1 MAEEVIRFG
10 LVGAGGIAQAYV
22 QAFKDLK
29 IARLVGV
36 ADVNV
41 EAARKLASQI
51 GCRHYVSYEALA
63 SEWPLDAVIICTP
76 PSTHPEIALYFC
88 QRKVHVLCE
97 KPLSIDV
104 SSAELMLDTA
114 QRHGVKLTMAS
125 KFRYVEDVVR
135 AKSIVHSGILGEI
148 LLVEN
153 AFTSRID
160 MSKRWNSQREI
171 SGGGVLID
179 NGTHSIDIMRYFLG
193 PLDEVQVIE
202 GARAHNLEVEDTAQM
217 FVRSAS
223 GVLGR
228 IDLSWSIN
236 KELENYIQIYG
247 TKGTVVVGWKES
259 KFRQN
264 STSEWIVFG
273 QGYDKVQAFKSN
285 IVNFCG
291 GIRGEEAL
299 KVTAQDA
306 IASVEVIEAAYT
318 ALVRNQW
325 TKVSNGLEQNY
336 LRLVDQETSLIPVS
350 QISQASQVR
359 KLA

>member
-1 MAEEVIRFG
+1 MAEEIIRFG
-10 LVGAGGIAQAYV
+10 LVGAGGIAQAYA
-22 QAFKDLK
+22 QAFKDLR

-36 ADVNV
+36 SDVNAD
-41 EAARKLASQI
+41 AARNLASQI
-51 GCRHYVSYEALA
+51 GCRSYVSYEEMAR
-63 SEWPLDAVIICTP
+63 EWPLDAVIICTP
-76 PSTHPEIALYFC
+76 PASHPEIATYFC
-88 QRKVHVLCE
+88 NRKVNVLCE

-114 QRHGVKLTMAS
+114 QRNGVKLTMAS

-135 AKSIVHSGILGEI
+135 AKSIVRSGILGEI

-160 MSKRWNSQREI
+160 MSKRWNSQRET

-193 PLDEVQVIE
+193 PLDDVQVVE
-202 GARAHNLEVEDTAQM
+202 GVRAHNLEVEETVQM
-217 FVRSAS
+217 FVRSAG

-259 KFRQN
+259 KYRQN
-264 STSEWIVFG
+264 SSNEWIVFG

-299 KVTAQDA
+299 LVTAQDA
-306 IASVEVIEAAYT
+306 IASVEVIEAAYA
-318 ALVRNQW
+318 ALTRNQW
-325 TKVSNGLEQNY
+325 TRVSNGLEQNY
-336 LRLVDQETSLIPVS
+336 LRLVDHETPL
-350 QISQASQVR
+350 R
-359 KLA
+359 KIA

>member
-10 LVGAGGIAQAYV
+10 LVGAGGIAQAYA

-63 SEWPLDAVIICTP
+63 NEWPLDAVVICTP
-76 PSTHPEIALYFC
+76 PSAHPEIALYFC
-88 QRKVHVLCE
+88 QRQVHVLCE

-148 LLVEN
+148 LLIEN

-202 GARAHNLEVEDTAQM
+202 GARAHNLDVEETVQM

-318 ALVRNQW
+318 ALARNQW

-336 LRLVDQETSLIPVS
+336 LRLVDQETSL
-350 QISQASQVR
+350 R
-359 KLA
+359 KIA

>member
-10 LVGAGGIAQAYV
+10 LVGAGGIAQAYA
-22 QAFKDLK
+22 QAFRDLK

-36 ADVNV
+36 ADVYAG
-41 EAARKLASQI
+41 AARKLASQI
-51 GCRHYVSYEALA
+51 GCRNYVSYEEMAR
-63 SEWPLDAVIICTP
+63 EWPLDAVIICTP
-76 PSTHPEIALYFC
+76 PSTHPEIAMYFC
-88 QRKVHVLCE
+88 NRKVHVLCE

-114 QRHGVKLTMAS
+114 QRNGVKLTMAS

-135 AKSIVHSGILGEI
+135 AKSIVRSGILGEI

-160 MSKRWNSQREI
+160 MSNRWNSQREI

-193 PLDEVQVIE
+193 PLNGVQVIE
-202 GARAHNLEVEDTAQM
+202 GGREHDLEVEETVQM
-217 FVRSAS
+217 FVRSVN

-247 TKGTVVVGWKES
+247 TKGTVVVGWKAS
-259 KFRQN
+259 KYRQN
-264 STSEWIVFG
+264 SSNEWIVFG
-273 QGYDKVQAFKSN
+273 QGYDKIQAFK
-285 IVNFCG
+285 
-291 GIRGEEAL
+291 
-299 KVTAQDA
+299 
-306 IASVEVIEAAYT
+306 
-318 ALVRNQW
+318 
-325 TKVSNGLEQNY
+325 
-336 LRLVDQETSLIPVS
+336 
-350 QISQASQVR
+350 
-359 KLA
+359 

>member
-10 LVGAGGIAQAYV
+10 LVGAGGIAQAYA
-22 QAFKDLK
+22 QAFKGLK

-36 ADVNV
+36 ADVNI
-41 EAARKLASQI
+41 EAARQLGAQI
-51 GCRHYVSYEALA
+51 GCRSYASYEALGD
-63 SEWPLDAVIICTP
+63 EWPLDAVIICTP
-76 PSTHPEIALYFC
+76 PSAHPEIALHFC

-97 KPLSIDV
+97 KPLSIDL

-114 QRHGVKLTMAS
+114 LRNGVKLTMAS

-135 AKSIVHSGILGEI
+135 AKSIVRSGILGEI

-160 MSKRWNSQREI
+160 MSTRWNSQREI

-193 PLDEVQVIE
+193 PLNDVQVIE
-202 GARAHNLEVEDTAQM
+202 GVRGHGLEVEETVQM
-217 FVRSAS
+217 FVRSAG

-228 IDLSWSIN
+228 IDLSWSLN
-236 KELENYIQIYG
+236 KELENYIHIYG

-259 KFRQN
+259 KYRQN
-264 STSEWIVFG
+264 SSNEWIVFG

-285 IVNFCG
+285 IVNFCC

-299 KVTAQDA
+299 LVTAQDA
-306 IASVEVIEAAYT
+306 IASVEVIEAAYA
-318 ALVRNQW
+318 ALARNQW

-336 LRLVDQETSLIPVS
+336 LRLVDQETSL
-350 QISQASQVR
+350 R
-359 KLA
+359 KIA

>member
-1 MAEEVIRFG
+1 MSEEVIRFG
-10 LVGAGGIAQAYV
+10 LVGAGGIAQAYA
-22 QAFKDLK
+22 QAFRDLR

-36 ADVNV
+36 ADVNAD
-41 EAARKLASQI
+41 AARKLASQV
-51 GCRHYVSYEALA
+51 GCRNYVSYEEMA

-76 PSTHPEIALYFC
+76 PNIHPEIATYFSN
-88 QRKVHVLCE
+88 RKVHVLCE

-114 QRHGVKLTMAS
+114 QRNGVKLTMAS

-135 AKSIVHSGILGEI
+135 AKSIVRSGILGEI
-148 LLVEN
+148 LLIEN

-160 MSKRWNSQREI
+160 MSKRWNSQRNV

-193 PLDEVQVIE
+193 PLNDVQVIE
-202 GARAHNLEVEDTAQM
+202 GVRSPGMEVEETVQM
-217 FVRSAS
+217 FVRSRD

-247 TKGTVVVGWKES
+247 TKGTVVVGWKSS
-259 KFRQN
+259 KYRQN
-264 STSEWIVFG
+264 SSNEWIVFG
-273 QGYDKVQAFKSN
+273 QGYDKVQAFRSN

-299 KVTAQDA
+299 LVTAQDA
-306 IASVEVIEAAYT
+306 MASVQVIEAAYA
-318 ALVRNQW
+318 ALERTQW
-325 TKVSNGLEQNY
+325 TKVNSALEQNY
-336 LRLVDQETSLIPVS
+336 LRLVDYEMPLKKI
-350 QISQASQVR
+350 A
-359 KLA
+359 

>member
-1 MAEEVIRFG
+1 MGQEVIRFG

-22 QAFKDLK
+22 QAFKNLK

-36 ADVNV
+36 ADVNL
-41 EAARKLASQI
+41 EAARKLGEQV
-51 GCRHYVSYEALA
+51 GCRSYASYEDLGD
-63 SEWPLDAVIICTP
+63 EWPLDAVIICTP
-76 PSTHPEIALYFC
+76 PASHPEIAQHFC

-114 QRHGVKLTMAS
+114 RRAGVKLTMAS

-135 AKSIVHSGILGEI
+135 AKSIVRSGILGEI

-160 MSKRWNSQREI
+160 MSTRWNSQRDI

-179 NGTHSIDIMRYFLG
+179 NGTHSVDIMRYFLG
-193 PLDEVQVIE
+193 PLSNVQVIE
-202 GARAHNLEVEDTAQM
+202 GVRGHNLDVEETVQM
-217 FVRSAS
+217 FVRSAD

-236 KELENYIQIYG
+236 KELESYINIHG
-247 TKGTVVVGWKES
+247 TKGTVVVGWKAS
-259 KFRQN
+259 KYRQN
-264 STSEWIVFG
+264 TSNEWIVFG
-273 QGYDKVQAFKSN
+273 NGYDKVQAFSSN
-285 IVNFCG
+285 IINFCG

-299 KVTAQDA
+299 LVTPCDA
-306 IASVEVIEAAYT
+306 MASVEVIEAAYA
-318 ALVRNQW
+318 ALARNQW
-325 TKVSNGLEQNY
+325 TEVSHLLGQNY
-336 LRLVDQETSLIPVS
+336 LRLVDQEVPL
-350 QISQASQVR
+350 R
-359 KLA
+359 KIA

>member
-10 LVGAGGIAQAYV
+10 LVGAGGIAQAYA
-22 QAFKDLK
+22 QAFRDLK

-36 ADVNV
+36 ADVNLA
-41 EAARKLASQI
+41 AARKLGEQI
-51 GCRHYVSYEALA
+51 GCRSYDSYEALGD
-63 SEWPLDAVIICTP
+63 EWPLDAVIICTP
-76 PSTHPEIALYFC
+76 PVSHPEIALHFC

-114 QRHGVKLTMAS
+114 RRNSVKLTMAS

-135 AKSIVHSGILGEI
+135 AKSIVRSGILGDI

-160 MSKRWNSQREI
+160 MSERWNSQQEI

-179 NGTHSIDIMRYFLG
+179 NGTHSVDIMRYFLG
-193 PLDEVQVIE
+193 QLSDVQVIE
-202 GARAHNLEVEDTAQM
+202 GVRGHNLAVEETVQM
-217 FVRSAS
+217 FVRSTD

-236 KELENYIQIYG
+236 KELESYINIHG
-247 TKGTVVVGWKES
+247 TKGTVVVGWKAS
-259 KFRQN
+259 KYRQN
-264 STSEWIVFG
+264 TSSEWIVFG
-273 QGYDKVQAFKSN
+273 NGYDKVQAFRSN
-285 IVNFCG
+285 IINFCG

-299 KVTAQDA
+299 LVTQQDA

-318 ALVRNQW
+318 ALGRNQW
-325 TKVSNGLEQNY
+325 SKVSHALDQNY
-336 LRLVDQETSLIPVS
+336 LRLVDQETPL
-350 QISQASQVR
+350 R
-359 KLA
+359 KIA

>member
-1 MAEEVIRFG
+1 MA
-10 LVGAGGIAQAYV
+10 
-22 QAFKDLK
+22 
-29 IARLVGV
+29 
-36 ADVNV
+36 N
-41 EAARKLASQI
+41 
-51 GCRHYVSYEALA
+51 
-63 SEWPLDAVIICTP
+63 EWPLDAVIICTP

-104 SSAELMLDTA
+104 TSAELMLDTA
-114 QRHGVKLTMAS
+114 QRNGVKLTMAS

-135 AKSIVHSGILGEI
+135 AKSIVRSGILGEI

-160 MSKRWNSQREI
+160 MSKRWNSQRET

-193 PLDEVQVIE
+193 PLDDVQVVE
-202 GARAHNLEVEDTAQM
+202 GVRAHNLEVEETVQM
-217 FVRSAS
+217 FVRSAG

-228 IDLSWSIN
+228 IDLSWSLN
-236 KELENYIQIYG
+236 KELEHYIQIYG

-264 STSEWIVFG
+264 GNNEWIVFG

-299 KVTAQDA
+299 LVTAQDA
-306 IASVEVIEAAYT
+306 IASVEVIEAAYA
-318 ALVRNQW
+318 ALARNQW
-325 TKVSNGLEQNY
+325 TRVSNGLEQNY
-336 LRLVDQETSLIPVS
+336 LRLVDHETPL
-350 QISQASQVR
+350 R
-359 KLA
+359 KIA

>member
-10 LVGAGGIAQAYV
+10 LVGAGSIAQAYA

-29 IARLVGV
+29 IARMVGV
-36 ADVNV
+36 ADVNI
-41 EAARKLASQI
+41 EAARKLGAQI
-51 GCRHYVSYEALA
+51 GCRSYASYEALGD
-63 SEWPLDAVIICTP
+63 EWPLDAVIICTP
-76 PSTHPEIALYFC
+76 PNLHPEIALHFC

-97 KPLSIDV
+97 KPLSIDL

-114 QRHGVKLTMAS
+114 QRNGVKLTMAS

-135 AKSIVHSGILGEI
+135 AKSIVRSGILGEI

-153 AFTSRID
+153 AFTSYID
-160 MSKRWNSQREI
+160 MSQRWNSQRDT

-193 PLDEVQVIE
+193 PLNDVQVIE
-202 GARAHNLEVEDTAQM
+202 GTRGHGLEVEETVQM
-217 FVRSAS
+217 FVRSAD

-247 TKGTVVVGWKES
+247 TKGTVVVGWKAS
-259 KFRQN
+259 KYRQN
-264 STSEWIVFG
+264 TSNEWIVFG
-273 QGYDKVQAFKSN
+273 QGYDKIQAFRSN

-299 KVTAQDA
+299 LVTPQDA
-306 IASVEVIEAAYT
+306 IASVQVIEAAYA
-318 ALVRNQW
+318 ALARNQW
-325 TKVSNGLEQNY
+325 TKVSQALDQNY
-336 LRLVDQETSLIPVS
+336 LRLVDQELPL
-350 QISQASQVR
+350 R
-359 KLA
+359 KIA

>member
-10 LVGAGGIAQAYV
+10 LVGAGGIAQAYA

-36 ADVNV
+36 ADVNAD
-41 EAARKLASQI
+41 AARKLGAQV
-51 GCRHYVSYEALA
+51 GCRSYSSYEALGE
-63 SEWPLDAVIICTP
+63 EWPLDAVIICTP
-76 PSTHPEIALYFC
+76 PSNHPEIALHFC
-88 QRKVHVLCE
+88 QRKVNVLCE
-97 KPLSIDV
+97 KPLSIDL

-114 QRHGVKLTMAS
+114 QRNGVKLTMAS

-135 AKSIVHSGILGEI
+135 AKSIVRSGILGDI

-160 MSKRWNSQREI
+160 MSQRWNSQRET

-193 PLDEVQVIE
+193 PLNDVQVVE
-202 GARAHNLEVEDTAQM
+202 GVRAHNLEVEETVQM

-228 IDLSWSIN
+228 IDLSWSLN
-236 KELENYIQIYG
+236 KELEHYIQIYG

-264 STSEWIVFG
+264 GNNEWIVFG

-299 KVTAQDA
+299 LVTAQDA
-306 IASVEVIEAAYT
+306 IASVEVIEAAYA
-318 ALVRNQW
+318 ALARNQW
-325 TKVSNGLEQNY
+325 TKVNNALDQNY
-336 LRLVDQETSLIPVS
+336 LRLVDQEMPL
-350 QISQASQVR
+350 R
-359 KLA
+359 KIA

>member
-10 LVGAGGIAQAYV
+10 LVGAGSIAQAYA
-22 QAFKDLK
+22 QAFKNLK
-29 IARLVGV
+29 IARMVGV
-36 ADVNV
+36 ADVNI
-41 EAARKLASQI
+41 EAARKLGAQI
-51 GCRHYVSYEALA
+51 GCRSYASYEALGD
-63 SEWPLDAVIICTP
+63 EWPLDAVIICTP
-76 PSTHPEIALYFC
+76 PNLHPEIALHFC

-97 KPLSIDV
+97 KPLSIDL

-114 QRHGVKLTMAS
+114 QRNGVKLTMAS

-135 AKSIVHSGILGEI
+135 AKSIVRSGILGEI

-153 AFTSRID
+153 AFTSCID
-160 MSKRWNSQREI
+160 MSQRWNSQRDT

-193 PLDEVQVIE
+193 PLNDVQVIE
-202 GARAHNLEVEDTAQM
+202 GTRGHGLEVEETVQM
-217 FVRSAS
+217 FVRSAD

-247 TKGTVVVGWKES
+247 TKGTVVVGWKAS
-259 KFRQN
+259 KYRQN
-264 STSEWIVFG
+264 TSNEWIVFG
-273 QGYDKVQAFKSN
+273 QGYDKIQAFRSN

-299 KVTAQDA
+299 LVTPQDA
-306 IASVEVIEAAYT
+306 IASVQVIEAAYA
-318 ALVRNQW
+318 ALARNQW
-325 TKVSNGLEQNY
+325 TKVSQALDQNY
-336 LRLVDQETSLIPVS
+336 LRLVDQELPL
-350 QISQASQVR
+350 R
-359 KLA
+359 KIA

>member
-10 LVGAGGIAQAYV
+10 LVGAGGIAQAYA

-36 ADVNV
+36 ADVNI
-41 EAARKLASQI
+41 EAARQLGAQI
-51 GCRHYVSYEALA
+51 GCRSYASYEALGD
-63 SEWPLDAVIICTP
+63 EWPLDAVIICTP
-76 PSTHPEIALYFC
+76 PSAHPEIALHFC

-97 KPLSIDV
+97 KPLSIDL

-114 QRHGVKLTMAS
+114 HRNGVKLTMAS

-135 AKSIVHSGILGEI
+135 AKSIVRSGILGEI

-160 MSKRWNSQREI
+160 MATRWNSQRDI

-193 PLDEVQVIE
+193 PLNDVQVIE
-202 GARAHNLEVEDTAQM
+202 GVRGHGLEVEETVQM
-217 FVRSAS
+217 FVRSAE

-247 TKGTVVVGWKES
+247 TKGTVVVGWKAS
-259 KFRQN
+259 KYRQN
-264 STSEWIVFG
+264 TSNEWIVFG
-273 QGYDKVQAFKSN
+273 QGYDKIQAFRSN
-285 IVNFCG
+285 VVNFCG

-299 KVTAQDA
+299 LVTAQDA
-306 IASVEVIEAAYT
+306 IASVEVIEAAYA
-318 ALVRNQW
+318 ALARNQW
-325 TKVSNGLEQNY
+325 TTVSQALDQNY
-336 LRLVDQETSLIPVS
+336 RRLVDHEMPVRTG
-350 QISQASQVR
+350 V
-359 KLA
+359 

>member
-10 LVGAGGIAQAYV
+10 LVGAGGIAQAYA
-22 QAFKDLK
+22 QAFKNLK

-41 EAARKLASQI
+41 EAARKLGEQI
-51 GCRHYVSYEALA
+51 GCRSYDSYEALGD
-63 SEWPLDAVIICTP
+63 EWPLDAVIICTP
-76 PSTHPEIALYFC
+76 PVSHPEIALHFC

-114 QRHGVKLTMAS
+114 RRCGVKLTMAS

-135 AKSIVHSGILGEI
+135 AKSIVRSGILGDI
-148 LLVEN
+148 LLIEN

-160 MSKRWNSQREI
+160 MSTRWNSQREI

-179 NGTHSIDIMRYFLG
+179 NGTHSADIMRYFLG
-193 PLDEVQVIE
+193 PVSEVQVIE
-202 GARAHNLEVEDTAQM
+202 GVRAHNLAVEECAQV
-217 FVRSAS
+217 FVRSS
-223 GVLGR
+223 DGVLGR

-236 KELENYIQIYG
+236 KELESYINIHG
-247 TKGTVVVGWKES
+247 TKGTVVVGWKSS
-259 KFRQN
+259 KYRQN
-264 STSEWIVFG
+264 TSNEWIVFG
-273 QGYDKVQAFKSN
+273 NGYDKVQAFRSN
-285 IVNFCG
+285 IINFCG

-299 KVTAQDA
+299 LVTPQDA

-318 ALVRNQW
+318 ALARNQW
-325 TKVSNGLEQNY
+325 TKVSHALDQNY
-336 LRLVDQETSLIPVS
+336 LRLVDQESSL
-350 QISQASQVR
+350 R
-359 KLA
+359 KIA